1 MDKIVHEYERSKEGR
16 RQPVL
21 LPPDLILE
29 AVWRQVLQYVSEERG
44 GGGVIILVKLSQIFN
59 IIPNLTAGEG
69 GAKKAY
75 RSILFTIYK
84 KGLGG

>member
-1 MDKIVHEYERSKEGR
+1 MYR
-16 RQPVL
+16 R
-21 LPPDLILE
+21 
-29 AVWRQVLQYVSEERG
+29 RG

-84 KGLGG
+84 NGRGG